1 MKLRLI
7 SISILFLLF
16 SCTDDS
22 EEKNEDTIAF
32 MEYPGEIEQKKELN
46 SDSAPI
52 HSPDDLPENFNP
64 DTIKTDALF
73 KIGGFDDKIYYDL
86 LIETHLCNPN
96 YSDSISDGSTPCSS
110 RFFNFYPYN
119 HKRKIDDAFLLQIKA
134 GVNNY
139 PYRRLLIFVR
149 ERGKLVLMNGIV
161 GYLVERISRP
171 NEIDDLIVAVFDDL
185 GNDKFDRYDV
195 LLRYKDGKYHFV
207 EAIGDLKGKF
217 ESEDLK
223 RRASKAILERIN
235 EKELIF

>member
-1 MKLRLI
+1 MKLRFL
-7 SISILFLLF
+7 SIIILLLLF
-16 SCTDDS
+16 SCKEDGKEINSSTPAS
-22 EEKNEDTIAF
+22 NEKANTNNEIQTNNLKD
-32 MEYPGEIEQKKELN
+32 E
-46 SDSAPI
+46 
-52 HSPDDLPENFNP
+52 LPEGFNQ
-64 DTIKTDALF
+64 DTLKTEALF
-73 KIGGFDDKIYYDL
+73 TAGGFDDKLYYEL

-96 YSDSISDGSTPCSS
+96 YTDTTSDGSTPCSS

-134 GVNNY
+134 GVNKY
-139 PYRRLLIFVR
+139 PYRRLLVFVR
-149 ERGKLVLMNGIV
+149 EKGKLILMNGIV

-217 ESEDLK
+217 ETADLK
-223 RRASKAILERIN
+223 KRASKAIQERIN

>member
-1 MKLRLI
+1 MKLKLI
-7 SISILFLLF
+7 SITILFLIF
-16 SCTDDS
+16 SCTDDVQ
-22 EEKNEDTIAF
+22 E
-32 MEYPGEIEQKKELN
+32 N
-46 SDSAPI
+46 SDSTPTSKTTI
-52 HSPDDLPENFNP
+52 DKDNLDDENSFKEKEDDLPKDFNQ
-64 DTIKTDALF
+64 DTIKTDGLF
-73 KIGGFDDKIYYDL
+73 TIGGFDDKIYYDL

-96 YSDSISDGSTPCSS
+96 HADTTKGISTPCSS

-149 ERGKLVLMNGIV
+149 EKGKLVLMNGIV

-171 NEIDDLIVAVFDDL
+171 NDIDDLIVAVFDDL

-195 LLRYKDGKYHFV
+195 LIRYNEGKYHFV
-207 EAIGDLKGKF
+207 EAVGDLQGTF
-217 ESEDLK
+217 NTPELK
-223 RRASKAILERIN
+223 ERASKAILERIN